1 MAPEIDIPLSF
12 DGTHW
17 IADFNENLFRA
28 SDLTLLEKDI
38 SEEIR
43 HIPSYTHQPV
53 VNIRLVFDND
63 SLPGWLR
70 QYHTHYFNYLLM
82 VRLPVS
88 SQTTVANRY

>member
-1 MAPEIDIPLSF
+1 MVPEIDIPLSF

-17 IADFNENLFRA
+17 VAGFNENLFRA
-28 SDLTLLEKDI
+28 SDLTQLEKDI
-38 SEEIR
+38 SEAIR
-43 HIPSYTHQPV
+43 HIPGYTDKPI

-70 QYHTHYFNYLLM
+70 QYHTHYFNYLLI

-88 SQTTVANRY
+88 SQTTVASRY